1 MQSIR
6 GILHLS
12 WGSHTKYDGLHVR
25 DHDRVQGNWRSPGL
39 QQGSK
44 GLPAG
49 PEAATGTCTQCC
61 STWKLCGV
69 GMAKR
74 SRAEQSL
81 ERLHRRKR
89 PGEQVSL
96 ST

>member
-1 MQSIR
+1 MCQ
-6 GILHLS
+6 LE
-12 WGSHTKYDGLHVR
+12 KP
-25 DHDRVQGNWRSPGL
+25 RSSE
-39 QQGSK
+39 GSK
-44 GLPAG
+44 GLAAG
-49 PEAATGTCTQCC
+49 LEASMGTCTQCC

-81 ERLHRRKR
+81 ERLHRKKS